1 MIHHSFPAPALADQ
15 AKKDLLALGVR
26 CREQNDK
33 RNIFYVATHRGEFR
47 RWELLL
53 RSIMSIDAELP
64 LPSEELSPQMQTP
77 IKSRDSDTVL
87 TMSSDGEATS
97 GGVGSTLMSPSA
109 AAANPASSF
118 ALPTTID
125 ERDGYDEQSSSLE
138 LRKDRTVYSR
148 TVTIT
153 PPKPEPWWSPNKS
166 TPKKKKRG
174 GESGSSSQEHKETN
188 SPNPFEMALSPF
200 KDMIDAISQHG
211 EKKEKENDQAEAEA
225 EAKENGRK
233 RVERVTGKASDVAA
247 EVIFVHGSCAS
258 SSQFDR
264 LLSAIW
270 ERFYDDA
277 DGTTSPPNITKK
289 IRCHLFDAVG
299 CGSSPHDPKDWS
311 AYGAAEQMKD
321 IEEYVNIVSASS
333 TSATPIYFVGHSYGS
348 SQIVRL
354 LPLLPESI
362 STRVKGVVLLS
373 GALANGPSDVPND
386 DAPCVF
392 CLPTGI
398 LKLIQP
404 KMNDAFLDK
413 AYHPTTDEALVA
425 QGRMVCEGNDMA
437 IVKAFYQQWS
447 WATKDD
453 ASKVVTKAIV
463 VHGADDKII
472 IPNAGE
478 HLNDM
483 LPKSE
488 FKSIPNASHQVM
500 EERPGEVASILLSLL
515 ENK

>member
-1 MIHHSFPAPALADQ
+1 
-15 AKKDLLALGVR
+15 
-26 CREQNDK
+26 
-33 RNIFYVATHRGEFR
+33 
-47 RWELLL
+47 
-53 RSIMSIDAELP
+53 MSIDAESP
-64 LPSEELSPQMQTP
+64 LPPLGPQTP

-97 GGVGSTLMSPSA
+97 GSTLMSPSAA

-125 ERDGYDEQSSSLE
+125 ERDGYDEESSSLE

-166 TPKKKKRG
+166 TPRKKTKG
-174 GESGSSSQEHKETN
+174 GESSSSSQEHKETN
-188 SPNPFEMALSPF
+188 GPNPFEMALSPF

-211 EKKEKENDQAEAEA
+211 ENKKKEDDQAEA

-247 EVIFVHGSCAS
+247 EIIFVHGSCAS

-277 DGTTSPPNITKK
+277 DGTLPPNITKK

-321 IEEYVNIVSASS
+321 IEEYVSIVSASS

-362 STRVKGVVLLS
+362 STRVKGIVLLS
-373 GALANGPSDVPND
+373 GALANGPSDVPKD

-392 CLPTGI
+392 CLPVLL

-463 VHGADDKII
+463 VHGAEDKLI
-472 IPNAGE
+472 IPDAGE

>member
-1 MIHHSFPAPALADQ
+1 
-15 AKKDLLALGVR
+15 
-26 CREQNDK
+26 
-33 RNIFYVATHRGEFR
+33 
-47 RWELLL
+47 
-53 RSIMSIDAELP
+53 MSIDAESP
-64 LPSEELSPQMQTP
+64 LQSEELGPQTP

-87 TMSSDGEATS
+87 IMSSDGEGTS
-97 GGVGSTLMSPSA
+97 GGVGSSTLMSPSA

-166 TPKKKKRG
+166 TPKKKKKKTKG
-174 GESGSSSQEHKETN
+174 GESSSSSQDHKETN

-211 EKKEKENDQAEAEA
+211 ENKKKEDDQAAA

-258 SSQFDR
+258 SSQFDQ

-277 DGTTSPPNITKK
+277 DGTSPPNITKK

-321 IEEYVNIVSASS
+321 IEEYVNIVSAFS

-362 STRVKGVVLLS
+362 STRVEGIVLLS
-373 GALANGPSDVPND
+373 GALANGPSDVPKD

-392 CLPTGI
+392 CLPVLF
-398 LKLIQP
+398 LKIIQT

-413 AYHPTTDEALVA
+413 AYHPTTNEALVA

-463 VHGADDKII
+463 VHGAEDKLI
-472 IPNAGE
+472 IPDAGE

-488 FKSIPNASHQVM
+488 FKSIPKASHQVM
-500 EERPGEVASILLSLL
+500 EERPGEVASILLSLI